1 MKKSFNLI
9 QIGYLV
15 IIGKVDVFLDSIKI
29 KSSQKTQSTGSYD
42 SEIFYF
48 VHLESKKSTTI
59 IFSRFQGLVQLGGL
73 VLGYLRKLAKILTI
87 PDN

>member
-42 SEIFYF
+42 SGTCYF
-48 VHLESKKSTTI
+48 VHLESKKI
-59 IFSRFQGLVQLGGL
+59 KQG
-73 VLGYLRKLAKILTI
+73 
-87 PDN
+87 